1 MLPQYYGLHKKNVMV
16 HLSHGVETA
25 CFSRGF
31 KSFLVLFPIL
41 LFLYAIY
48 LENLSFFCLLFWK
61 QGQCDFVSEMRKHG
75 DCLEQIQSVDGKRE
89 PFAAASLRS
98 LVHNFSSPKSGEN
111 GTRLPPF
118 TKNSSWLFGFGLSF
132 PVDSA

>member
-1 MLPQYYGLHKKNVMV
+1 MLPQYYGLHKKTLWYI
-16 HLSHGVETA
+16 HISHRVEPA

-41 LFLYAIY
+41 LSVYTQY
-48 LENLSFFCLLFWK
+48 LSFFSAFYSGSK
-61 QGQCDFVSEMRKHG
+61 VSVILCPRCANMETAWNKYNQLM
-75 DCLEQIQSVDGKRE
+75 ERE